1 MEEIWKDIKD
11 FEGLYQVSN
20 LGRVKSLKR
29 VVVRNNN
36 RPLLVEEKILKPH
49 ILKKGKYL
57 RISLRNNGIRKMY
70 LVHRLVSEAFIPNPN
85 NYQQVNHKDE
95 NTLNNC
101 VSNLEYCDVLYNN
114 NYGTRNKRISEKHK
128 GVLFSEEH
136 KKKLSKALTNR
147 SDKSKPVLQ
156 IDKNT
161 NEVIAVF
168 PSAAEAGRQLG
179 FKTNGHISE
188 CCKGKYKQAYGYIW
202 RYKDESAA

>member
-1 MEEIWKDIKD
+1 MEEIWKDIKGY
-11 FEGLYQVSN
+11 EGLYQVSN

-57 RISLRNNGIRKMY
+57 RIGLTKNGIRKMY

-95 NTLNNC
+95 NTSNNC

-161 NEVIAVF
+161 NEIIAEF

-179 FKTNGHISE
+179 FQTNGHISE

-202 RYKDESAA
+202 RYKEESVA